1 MNSRLLQ
8 KLDPRA
14 GMTLVEIMVSVAIG
28 SIVLA
33 AVGSLI
39 VFTARSFV
47 ALGNYN
53 DLDQASR
60 NALDIMSRDIRQ
72 VRALTSYKTNYLR
85 FTDKDNQPLEFVWDP
100 TARTLSRIKNAKT
113 NILLEQC
120 DTLRFNTSQ
129 RNPTTNFNFV
139 ANATLAEAKLV
150 DVSWTC
156 SRQIFQKKAN
166 TESVQTAKIVIRN

>member
-1 MNSRLLQ
+1 MKTRLPKKQ
-8 KLDPRA
+8 NPRA
-14 GMTLVEIMVSVAIG
+14 GMTLMEIMVSVAVG

-33 AVGSLI
+33 AVASLV

-60 NALDIMSRDIRQ
+60 NALDIISRDIRQ
-72 VRALTSYKTNYLR
+72 VKALTFYKTNHLK
-85 FTDKDNQPLEFVWDP
+85 FTDKDNLELQFYWDP
-100 TARTLSRIKNAKT
+100 TARTLSRIKSGQT

-120 DTLRFNTSQ
+120 DTLRFSTSQ

-139 ANATLAEAKLV
+139 TNTTLAEAKLI